1 MRLTADEIKSLY
13 DFIDKVVGTLNR
25 RYIALF
31 NKLKNLKTEKEI
43 IQGVDD
49 VYKEIDRI
57 TREYLLLIARKVYR
71 LLYDDDDIIE
81 DIITL
86 AWIDEVLREYDPI
99 TKYVYV
105 HEVDRK
111 RARLIE
117 AMIASDDKAKEVET
131 ATRIWSK
138 QATQY
143 ADNIA
148 LKSAEKV
155 YKDSGVKEVIWH
167 TEQDSRVCNI
177 CRDRDGVR
185 YTLEKVPV
193 RPHYRCRCWLSAV

>member
-1 MRLTADEIKSLY
+1 MKLSASEIKSLY
-13 DFIDKVVGTLNR
+13 DFIDKVIGTLNR

-43 IQGVDD
+43 LYGASE
-49 VYKEIDRI
+49 VYAEIDKI

-86 AWIDEVLREYDPI
+86 AWIDEVLNEYDPI
-99 TKYVYV
+99 TKYVYTN
-105 HEVDRK
+105 EVDRK
-111 RARLIE
+111 RARLVE
-117 AMIASDDKAKEVET
+117 ALIASDNKAAEVDT
-131 ATRIWSK
+131 ANRLWLK
-138 QATQY
+138 QAAQY

-148 LKSAEKV
+148 VATVNKV
-155 YKDSGVKEVIWH
+155 YEDQGVKEVIWH
-167 TEQDSRVCNI
+167 TEQDSKVCKT